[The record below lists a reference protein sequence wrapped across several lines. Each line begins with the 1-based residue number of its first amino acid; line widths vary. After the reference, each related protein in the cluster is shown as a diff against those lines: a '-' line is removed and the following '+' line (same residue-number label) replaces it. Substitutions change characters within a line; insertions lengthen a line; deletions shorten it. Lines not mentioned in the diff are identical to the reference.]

1 MIDGSQLIGDVTSR
15 CWTLKQHGGS
25 YTIGDQ
31 LVKQQQILIVGPYTV
46 NGNMIYTVYVTYN
59 PPDSDSR
66 LDFVL
71 PLYNTE
77 DVQVQQFSFKANE
90 NQATLTD
97 NEGLQ
102 CMKLSVNSWKKPYLA
117 AGNTVI
123 CHFNADQI
131 SNEFTYRI
139 K

>member
-1 MIDGSQLIGDVTSR
+1 MIDGSKLKGDVTSR
-15 CWTLKQHGGS
+15 HWTLTQHGGG

-31 LVKQQQILIVGPYTV
+31 LRYQQQILIVGPYTV
-46 NGNMIYTVYVTYN
+46 DGNMIYTVYVTYN
-59 PPDSDSR
+59 PPDSNSR
-66 LDFVL
+66 LDFVI

-77 DVQVQQFSFKANE
+77 DVQVQQFSFRASE

-102 CMKLSVNSWKKPYLA
+102 CIKLSVNVWKQPNLA

-123 CHFNADQI
+123 CHFNADQL
-131 SNEFTYRI
+131 SNEFTIRI